1 MEHLHLSKS
10 AFTEALTFQSPRVL
24 SNLILPVLVL
34 TQWQV
39 GDQLL
44 QCVCDGA
51 IQAVELGTVLQG
63 LTRVS

>member
-1 MEHLHLSKS
+1 MEYLHLSKN

-34 TQWQV
+34 TQWQD

-44 QCVCDGA
+44 QCACNGA
-51 IQAVELGTVLQG
+51 MQAVELGTVLQG